1 MKTRIVLF
9 TRSASAENSAGAGK
23 ILFASWGAHLACE
36 LPESMGVEDFARKLA
51 LKRHTTFDY
60 AVGDMGR
67 TAALLEC
74 SDPAPERLQLGD
86 TFNLK
91 LTWAPFRETA
101 LALSDGGDRRILQLA
116 VQFIASGAKLDDSVI
131 AADYDAEFLQ
141 QLQGKLAE
149 QEKASRKAEDSE

>member
-9 TRSASAENSAGAGK
+9 TRLASAEDSAAVGK
-23 ILFASWGAHLACE
+23 ILFGRWGANLTCE
-36 LPESMGVEDFARKLA
+36 LPENMGVEEFARKLA
-51 LKRHTTFDY
+51 LKRHSTFDY

-74 SDPAPERLQLGD
+74 TDPATARLQIGD
-86 TFNLK
+86 TFSLK
-91 LTWAPFRETA
+91 LTWQPFRETA
-101 LALSDGGDRRILQLA
+101 LALTDGGDRRILQLA
-116 VQFIASGAKLDDSVI
+116 VQFIASGAQLDDSVI

-149 QEKASRKAEDSE
+149 QEMVGRKADDSE